1 MMMTKRQTK
10 METMMTNALSRPA
23 NSALWIAL
31 MTAASTVTT
40 LIFACATPFPSLAA
54 IAAVYLGR
62 RDGVLLM
69 LAAWGVSQAVG
80 FGLMGYPHDA
90 GTIMTALA
98 LGIAAVASFAGA
110 SMVARGP
117 APQGRLLML
126 PAAFIAGFIVFK
138 ATILLCSPVI
148 GHTDVALS
156 MPIMLRQ
163 FIRYAGILVVL
174 VALYH
179 ALTAVGVPAPRRR
192 AAAF

>member
-1 MMMTKRQTK
+1 
-10 METMMTNALSRPA
+10 MTNALSRPA
-23 NSALWIAL
+23 NSVLWIAL

-40 LIFACATPFPSLAA
+40 MIFACATPFPSLAA
-54 IAAVYLGR
+54 IAALYLAR
-62 RDGVLLM
+62 RDGVVLM
-69 LAAWGVSQAVG
+69 LAAWGVSQAIG

-98 LGIAAVASFAGA
+98 LGIAAIASFFAADG
-110 SMVARGP
+110 VARGA

-126 PAAFIAGFIVFK
+126 PAAFIAGFIMFK

-148 GHTDVALS
+148 GHADVALS

-163 FIRYAGILVVL
+163 FVRYAAILALL

-179 ALTAVGVPAPRRR
+179 ALTAIGVPAPRRR
-192 AAAF
+192 AATA